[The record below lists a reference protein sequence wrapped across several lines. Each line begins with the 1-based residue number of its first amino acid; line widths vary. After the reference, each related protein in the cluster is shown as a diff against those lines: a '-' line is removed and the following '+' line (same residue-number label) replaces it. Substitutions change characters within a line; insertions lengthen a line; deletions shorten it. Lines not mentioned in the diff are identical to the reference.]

1 MPADISHNFA
11 RREAANCY
19 MLDPMHDSH
28 RRRRLHALSWLVCV
42 LAAWL
47 GWSPRAS
54 LPKAIAAP
62 EPASAAAPGPQVLK
76 VATTLAASRGGTRMI
91 NLPGDVRPFRQVTL
105 YAKVSGYLRE
115 IKVDKG
121 DRVVSGQVLGV
132 VESPE
137 TDSQEK
143 SIAASRTDKA
153 SVASRYQALVGSGV
167 VSQQD
172 MDKANAD
179 LQTASADL
187 ARVQALK
194 GYEMIRAPFD
204 GVVTSRYVD
213 VGALLAAATGST
225 GNVQPLVDVAFIR
238 SVRIYVYIGQ
248 TEAPYVRQGDVV
260 HITPQGRGD
269 LKVEAHITRISRALE
284 PRTRTMLAEI
294 DLDNAKDLFFPGV
307 FVDVAFN
314 VKLPTSIVI
323 PADAVIL
330 REGVQQ
336 VAVVENG
343 SIHFRTVRVG
353 DNDGHLVRVYHG
365 LAPGDVVG
373 LHLGDD
379 VFDGARVEIS
389 ETGH

>member
-1 MPADISHNFA
+1 MFI
-11 RREAANCY
+11 C
-19 MLDPMHDSH
+19 
-28 RRRRLHALSWLVCV
+28 
-42 LAAWL
+42 L
-47 GWSPRAS
+47 GRSPFSAFPRAWAE
-54 LPKAIAAP
+54 PDPAP
-62 EPASAAAPGPQVLK
+62 QTVRVSAA
-76 VATTLAASRGGTRMI
+76 LAASRGGTRLVK
-91 NLPGDVRPFRQVTL
+91 LPGDVRPFRQVTL
-105 YAKVSGYLRE
+105 YAKVSGYLRD
-115 IKVDKG
+115 INVDKG
-121 DRVVSGQVLGV
+121 DRVVAGQVLGV

-153 SVASRYQALVGSGV
+153 SVAARYQALVGSGV

-194 GYEMIRAPFD
+194 GYEMIRAPFA

-213 VGALLAAATGST
+213 AGALLAAATGST
-225 GNVQPLVDVAFIR
+225 GNVQPLVDVAYIR
-238 SVRIYVYIGQ
+238 TVRIYIYIGQ
-248 TEAPYVRQGDVV
+248 TEASYVRQGDVV
-260 HITPQGRGD
+260 HITPQGQGAVDVPAR
-269 LKVEAHITRISRALE
+269 ITRISRALE

-307 FVDVAFN
+307 FVDVALN
-314 VKLPTSIVI
+314 INLPASIVI

-336 VAVVENG
+336 VAVIENN
-343 SIHFRTVRVG
+343 IVRFRTVRVG

-365 LAPGDVVG
+365 LAAGDLVG
-373 LHLGDD
+373 VHLGDD
-379 VFDGARVEIS
+379 VFDGAKVEI
-389 ETGH
+389 TGTAN